1 MSDVLVW
8 MRGEPTANVRGE
20 YDCNATSIQCIDS
33 ST

>member
-8 MRGEPTANVRGE
+8 MRGESTANVRDE
-20 YDCNATSIQCIDS
+20 HDCNATSIQCIDS